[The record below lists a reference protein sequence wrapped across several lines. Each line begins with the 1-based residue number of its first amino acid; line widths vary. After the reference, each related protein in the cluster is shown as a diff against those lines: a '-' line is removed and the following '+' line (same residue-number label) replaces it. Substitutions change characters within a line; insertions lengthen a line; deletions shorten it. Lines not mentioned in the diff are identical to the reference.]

1 MTITDEFKS
10 SLRIKI
16 PLAKT
21 DGYEYQKPRHPEWTE
36 NYTLYRDKVTI
47 NRLTQRQSVN
57 VPMMKG
63 QIRTIL
69 SKLDDPPDIYFDEL
83 SGDDQKELFFNE
95 QWIEDMRR
103 NKMVIQDHVDKK
115 QGGLYGRSF
124 KSLDI
129 RDGQFYFEIT
139 EPWDILVSR
148 YNNPVFLESSYFLIH
163 QHIFKTLAEIME
175 NDLFDDD
182 EKQKVQEFYKTKQGV
197 VLSQQNTE
205 SLAAKNERLKRM
217 GVTDV
222 DNPTVGQTIVELNYV
237 YMFVW
242 DDEVKDS
249 QIIRVTTTD
258 TDNVNIL
265 SIKTLEEIIGKTKDN
280 FWRKNYPYS
289 TWATDIERANFWS
302 DGDGDVIRTPNKI
315 ANSNISQQIE
325 NRTLRNF
332 GMFFY
337 NSMLSKEGYAPQ
349 TFEPGS
355 FRFYPTP
362 GNPRESLLPI
372 EIPELT
378 SSMNELNFIIQV
390 TEKATAA
397 TSSLAGVTEERKLTL
412 GEIEIADRN
421 ANQRINSNSV
431 LYNDSWQEFAL
442 KYLKM
447 MEAAANKLKPQTL
460 YKKSPSGKMVKKEL
474 KSSEWRSSEGY
485 AVRVTS
491 RVNKLQEAVDQIN
504 KLNAVVADMPN
515 NKPLKEIK
523 RRKLL
528 KLAELDKDEIKEVLD
543 FQKKFDEDA
552 EKSAIKSVQPTA
564 DMLPPQQSQMTA
576 GAA

>member
-1 MTITDEFKS
+1 MTISEEFKS

-16 PLAKT
+16 PLAKA
-21 DGYEYQKPRHPEWTE
+21 DGTEYQKRRHSEWTE

-57 VPMMKG
+57 IPMMKG
-63 QIRTIL
+63 QVRTIL

-95 QWIEDMRR
+95 QFAEDMRR

-124 KSLDI
+124 KALDI
-129 RDGQFYFEIT
+129 RDGKFHFEIV

-163 QHIFKTLAEIME
+163 QHIFKTLADSME
-175 NDLFDDD
+175 NDLFDKD
-182 EKQKVQEFYKTKQGV
+182 EMAKVKEYYSTKSGEA
-197 VLSQQNTE
+197 LSQQNSE
-205 SLAAKNERLKRM
+205 SLVAKNERLKRM
-217 GVTDV
+217 GVIDIE
-222 DNPTVGQTIVELNYV
+222 NPSVGQTIIELNYV

-242 DDEVKDS
+242 DEEAKDS
-249 QIIRVTTTD
+249 QIIRATVTNTE
-258 TDNVNIL
+258 NVHIL
-265 SIKTLEEIIGKTKDN
+265 AVRTLEEIIGKTKDN

-289 TWATDIERANFWS
+289 TWATDIERADFWS

-362 GNPRESLLPI
+362 GNPNENLLPVQ
-372 EIPELT
+372 IPELT

-412 GEIEIADRN
+412 GEIQIADRN
-421 ANQRINSNSV
+421 ANQRIDSNSV
-431 LYNDSWQEFAL
+431 LYNDSWEEFAL
-442 KYLKM
+442 KYFKM
-447 MEAAANKLKPQTL
+447 MEAAADKLKPSTL
-460 YKKSPSGKMVKKEL
+460 YKRSQSGKMVKKVL
-474 KSSEWRSSEGY
+474 YASEWKSAEGY

-504 KLNAVVADMPN
+504 KLQAVVADMPN
-515 NKPLKEIK
+515 NEPLKEIK
-523 RRKLL
+523 RKKLL
-528 KLAELDKDEIKEVLD
+528 KLAELNKDEIKMVLD
-543 FQKKFDEDA
+543 YQKKYEEDLL
-552 EKSAIKSVQPTA
+552 KTQTQSVQPTTT
-564 DMLPPQQSQMTA
+564 MLPPEQMQTS
-576 GAA
+576 AAVA